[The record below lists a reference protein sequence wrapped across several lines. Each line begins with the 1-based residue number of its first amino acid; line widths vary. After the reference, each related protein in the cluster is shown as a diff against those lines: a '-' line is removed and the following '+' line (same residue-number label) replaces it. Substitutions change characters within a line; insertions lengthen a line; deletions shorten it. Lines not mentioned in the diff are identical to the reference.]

1 MDNAHNVFIKA
12 VGKWLSLQELT
23 PGECL
28 SKVPGAQKSIW
39 EPLLLECRIDAV
51 SHERAMVDSE
61 AALTI
66 GFMIGML
73 VNRWDHLGSAPWDH
87 ENAYGESLD
96 WLEKQGVMNWLNR
109 LNPAE

>member
-1 MDNAHNVFIKA
+1 VDNAHNVFIKA